1 MEIPVYLFA
10 GFLDS
15 GKTSFING
23 ILQDGFAREDK
34 TLLLCC
40 EEGVEE
46 YLPSA
51 LDNVTV
57 VTVDEEEQLTRDL
70 LQTLERKLKPSQ
82 VIIEYNGMWD
92 MERLYRD
99 ALPDNWIL
107 YQIMT
112 MVEAATFEIYAKNMG
127 QLMMEKLA
135 NADMIVFNRCT
146 EQLKAALRKRNLK
159 MVNRRADIFLDNV
172 DGTSEDYFD
181 GSEVPFDLTA
191 DVVEIPDDDYGVFY
205 VDVTDHPE
213 RYMGKKIR
221 AKVLL
226 CKVDKY
232 PGELIPGRFAMVCCA
247 DDITFLGMA
256 CRGEGLDTGEDRHWE
271 EVTFTIEA
279 GSHPAYGDQPG
290 PIMVISDHAP
300 CAAPDPDI
308 VSF

>member
-1 MEIPVYLFA
+1 MEIPVYLFT

-15 GKTSFING
+15 GKTTFING
-23 ILQDGFAREDK
+23 ILEDGFAREDK

-46 YLPSA
+46 YLPA
-51 LDNVTV
+51 GLDNVTV
-57 VTVDEEEQLTRDL
+57 VTIDDEAQLTESFL
-70 LQTLERKLKPSQ
+70 KSLEKKHRPRQIL
-82 VIIEYNGMWD
+82 IEYNGMWT
-92 MERLYRD
+92 MEKLFPG

-107 YQIMT
+107 YQVMT
-112 MVEAATFEIYAKNMG
+112 MVEASTFEVYAKNMG

-135 NADMIVFNRCT
+135 LADMIVFNRCT
-146 EQLKAALRKRNLK
+146 EELRAALRKRNLK
-159 MVNRRADIFLDNV
+159 MVNRRADIFLENV

-181 GSEVPFDLTA
+181 GTEVPFDLSA
-191 DVVEIPDDDYGVFY
+191 DLIDIPDADYGIFY

-213 RYMGKKIR
+213 RYMGKQLR

-232 PGELIPGRFAMVCCA
+232 PGELIPGRFAMVCCN

-279 GSHPAYGDQPG
+279 GNHPAYGDQPG
-290 PIMVISDHAP
+290 PVMVIGAHHPCEAP
-300 CAAPDPDI
+300 NPDL

>member
-23 ILQDGFAREDK
+23 ILEDGFAREEK

-46 YLPSA
+46 YHPSV
-51 LDNVTV
+51 LRNVTV
-57 VTVDEEEQLTRDL
+57 VTLEEEQLNAKFL
-70 LQTLERKLKPSQ
+70 KELEQKHKPGQ
-82 VIIEYNGMWD
+82 VIIEYNGMWP
-92 MERLYRD
+92 MEPLFRD
-99 ALPDNWIL
+99 ALPDNWLL
-107 YQIMT
+107 YQVVT
-112 MVEAATFEIYAKNMG
+112 QVEAATFEVYAKNMG

-135 NADMIVFNRCT
+135 GADMIVFNRCT
-146 EQLKAALRKRNLK
+146 EELRAALRKRNLK

-181 GSEVPFDLTA
+181 GTEIPFDLSA
-191 DVVEIPDDDYGVFY
+191 ELIEIPDDDYGVFY

-213 RYMGKKIR
+213 RYMGKQIR

-232 PGELIPGRFAMVCCA
+232 PGELIPGRFAMVCCSE
-247 DDITFLGMA
+247 DITFLGMA

-279 GSHPAYGDQPG
+279 GYHPAYGDDPG
-290 PIMVISDHAP
+290 PVMVIGEHHLCEAP
-300 CAAPDPDI
+300 RPDI

>member
-23 ILQDGFAREDK
+23 ILEDGFAREEK

-46 YLPSA
+46 YHPSV
-51 LDNVTV
+51 LRNVTV
-57 VTVDEEEQLTRDL
+57 VTLEEEQLNANFL
-70 LQTLERKLKPSQ
+70 KELERKHKPGQ
-82 VIIEYNGMWD
+82 IIIEYNGMWP
-92 MERLYRD
+92 MEPLFRD
-99 ALPDNWIL
+99 ALPDNWLL
-107 YQIMT
+107 YQVVT
-112 MVEAATFEIYAKNMG
+112 QVEASTFEVYAKNMG

-135 NADMIVFNRCT
+135 GADMIVFNRCT
-146 EQLKAALRKRNLK
+146 EELRAALRKRNLK

-181 GSEVPFDLTA
+181 GTEVPFDLSA
-191 DVVEIPDDDYGVFY
+191 DLIEIPDDDYGVFY

-213 RYMGKKIR
+213 RYMGKQIR

-232 PGELIPGRFAMVCCA
+232 PVELIPGRFAMVCCSE
-247 DDITFLGMA
+247 DITFLGMA

-279 GSHPAYGDQPG
+279 GHHPAYGDEPG
-290 PIMVISDHAP
+290 PVMVIGEHHLCEAP
-300 CAAPDPDI
+300 KPDI

>member
-15 GKTSFING
+15 GKTTFING
-23 ILQDGFAREDK
+23 ILQDGFALEEK

-40 EEGVEE
+40 EEGMEE
-46 YLPSA
+46 YPSSV
-51 LDNVTV
+51 LHNVTV
-57 VTVDEEEQLTRDL
+57 VSLEEEQLNAKFL
-70 LQTLERKLKPSQ
+70 KELEKKHKPRQ
-82 VIIEYNGMWD
+82 IILEYNGMWP
-92 MERLYRD
+92 MEPLFRD
-99 ALPDNWIL
+99 ALPDNWLI
-107 YQIMT
+107 YQVVT
-112 MVEAATFEIYAKNMG
+112 MVEAATFELYAKNMG

-135 NADMIVFNRCT
+135 GADMIVFNRCT
-146 EQLKAALRKRNLK
+146 EELRAALRKRKLK

-181 GSEVPFDLTA
+181 GTEIPFDLTA
-191 DVVEIPDDDYGVFY
+191 DLIEIPDDDYGVFY

-213 RYMGKKIR
+213 RYMGKQLR

-232 PGELIPGRFAMVCCA
+232 PGELIPGRFAMVCCN

-279 GSHPAYGDQPG
+279 GHHPAYGDQPG
-290 PIMVISDHAP
+290 PVMVIGEHHL
-300 CAAPDPDI
+300 CAAPNPDI